1 MDQEVTGSN
10 PVSGTIG
17 TAGTGCFVFS
27 INCQLVTRQR
37 ARTGVYQFV
46 RRDTSPLPSARSI
59 RTEEALAP
67 PAPGLFLGRSR
78 CGAAAIRR
86 AGNAT
91 AKTCL
96 LRFAD
101 AGARSVLPLFKRP
114 PSREPRA
121 AFWMRMH
128 ACRSDRR
135 VRVISLSR
143 AGEDPSCTFDPRR
156 LYALIDFWPDYLAVA
171 PRRTFRPSQTST
183 TPLRAVPR
191 HVFEHDQLRIN
202 ERSPG

>member
-67 PAPGLFLGRSR
+67 PRRGFFSAGPDAAPPRSDVPATR
-78 CGAAAIRR
+78 PPRR
-86 AGNAT
+86 ASYVSPMPAHE
-91 AKTCL
+91 ASC
-96 LRFAD
+96 RFSRD
-101 AGARSVLPLFKRP
+101 P
-114 PSREPRA
+114 PQENPGQL
-121 AFWMRMH
+121 FWMPMH